1 MKVKVNTNRK
11 LYCINGAGTQNE
23 NNVTE
28 LNIEVPKQYEDF
40 NKKIVFITKDNVV
53 WDMIED
59 NTYKLTKAIT
69 KYSNVKFYIWL
80 TKDEQDFR
88 SEEKTLVFNSN
99 KVVDEE
105 LTEEEILGI
114 NKVLKIVE
122 DEITKV
128 TELETELKNV
138 INDIQNKLKNG
149 ELKGEKGDSGI
160 VGFEIRDGNLIAISE
175 STESMNKFKIDNGN
189 MILTI

>member
-1 MKVKVNTNRK
+1 MKAIEAKNLSFKYYGNKNKILSSVNFYANYGEITLLSGNSGEGKSTLLSLICGIIPNIIRGDIDGDILIDGISIKGRK
-11 LYCINGAGTQNE
+11 LSEVCRRVGIVLQNA
-23 NNVTE
+23 
-28 LNIEVPKQYEDF
+28 
-40 NKKIVFITKDNVV
+40 DNQ
-53 WDMIED
+53 I
-59 NTYKLTKAIT
+59 IH
-69 KYSNVKFYIWL
+69 
-80 TKDEQDFR
+80 
-88 SEEKTLVFNSN
+88 
-99 KVVDEE
+99 
-105 LTEEEILGI
+105 
-114 NKVLKIVE
+114 KIVE